1 MARQMPYIMG
11 MKKIILAIACLGLAG
26 GAASADRFHGG
37 GHGPVVH
44 GGGGGPVVRDHR
56 GGGEYRGGGAY
67 HGAREGGVRVT
78 AGAREYRGGYN
89 RPVYNSGYRY
99 NNGYRNSYVRRPIYV
114 SRPVIR
120 ERYYD
125 YRYRP
130 SLIVENYPAR
140 DGYYWVAGQWT
151 WDGYEWQWQPGHYE
165 PDPNYG
171 VSAGVYIGGY

>member
-1 MARQMPYIMG
+1 
-11 MKKIILAIACLGLAG
+11 MKKIILAIACVGLAG
-26 GAASADRFHGG
+26 GVASADRFHGSRG
-37 GHGPVVH
+37 GSH
-44 GGGGGPVVRDHR
+44 GGGSVTVRDHR
-56 GGGEYRGGGAY
+56 GGGEF

-78 AGAREYRGGYN
+78 GHGEYHGGYN
-89 RPVYNSGYRY
+89 HPVYNNGYRYNSGYRY
-99 NNGYRNSYVRRPIYV
+99 SYARRPIYV

-151 WDGYEWQWQPGHYE
+151 WNGYEWLWTPGHYE

-171 VSAGVYIGGY
+171 ITAGVYYDGGY

>member
-1 MARQMPYIMG
+1 

-26 GAASADRFHGG
+26 GVASADRYHGG

-44 GGGGGPVVRDHR
+44 GGGGGRTVVRDHR
-56 GGGEYRGGGAY
+56 Y
-67 HGAREGGVRVT
+67 EGGVHVSE
-78 AGAREYRGGYN
+78 GARNYNRGYN
-89 RPVYNSGYRY
+89 RGYERGYSRPVYNSGYRY
-99 NNGYRNSYVRRPIYV
+99 NYVRRPIYV
-114 SRPVIR
+114 ERPYIR
-120 ERYYD
+120 QRYYD

-130 SLIVENYPAR
+130 QLIVENYPVR

-171 VSAGVYIGGY
+171 VSAGVYINGGY